1 MSPIRIILEVN
12 YPEEEVLVRQHHAFL
27 QEMSELALI
36 APSGH
41 IFDVCEEAVLEKG
54 KEHNRRILEQT
65 VQKRIESLEKK
76 GPAEDLRMRSICVN
90 LHRSVLISTTPFNF
104 GSTYEKF

>member
-1 MSPIRIILEVN
+1 
-12 YPEEEVLVRQHHAFL
+12 
-27 QEMSELALI
+27 
-36 APSGH
+36 
-41 IFDVCEEAVLEKG
+41 
-54 KEHNRRILEQT
+54 